1 MAFSFFSKS
10 GGEKGQVDVKGL
22 REAILRFIKE
32 ALQKVEGGEGRHIKE
47 LLLYLAPDPDDKHLY
62 EGAVYVHEKEVF
74 RNEIQ
79 RIADDYAIE
88 LPDDWTIDVIFADK
102 LPADVPKI
110 PEIDVAFQMH
120 TRRQVAH
127 NASSAIAY
135 IRILSGEAE
144 QEEYLIKA
152 TDGKINIG
160 RDKKVI
166 TENGSYRLNK
176 IIFPADSND
185 PSNKFISRQHAH
197 IEWNKDA
204 ECFMIFADEG
214 GVPPRNKTK
223 ISIAADD
230 KLIKLNSTQIGHP
243 MNEGDQVI
251 LGESVVF
258 LFSVK
263 AEG

>member
-1 MAFSFFSKS
+1 MAFNFFSKN
-10 GGEKGQVDVKGL
+10 GGDNRPVDVKSL
-22 REAILRFIKE
+22 RDAILRFIKE

-47 LLLYLAPDPDDKHLY
+47 LLLYASPTGEDKHLY
-62 EGAVYVHEKEVF
+62 EGAVYFHEKEVL

-79 RIADDYAIE
+79 RIADDYAID
-88 LPDDWTIDVIFADK
+88 LPEDWTIEVIFTDQ
-102 LPADVPKI
+102 LPVEASKI
-110 PEIDVAFQMH
+110 PDLAAAFLMH
-120 TRRQVAH
+120 TRKQVAH
-127 NASSAIAY
+127 NASSAVAY
-135 IRILSGEAE
+135 VRILNGEAE

-160 RDKKVI
+160 RDKKAV

-176 IIFPADSND
+176 IIFPGESND
-185 PSNKFISRQHAH
+185 ESNKFISRQHAH
-197 IEWNKDA
+197 IEWDK
-204 ECFMIFADEG
+204 ESERFMIYADEG

-230 KLIKLNSTQIGHP
+230 NMVKLNSTQIGHP
-243 MNEGDQVI
+243 MSEGDQVI
-251 LGESVVF
+251 LGESAVF

>member
-1 MAFSFFSKS
+1 MAFNFFSKN
-10 GGEKGQVDVKGL
+10 GGEKRPMDVKSL
-22 REAILRFIKE
+22 RDALLRFIKE

-47 LLLYLAPDPDDKHLY
+47 LLLYVTPIAEEKHLY

-88 LPDDWTIDVIFADK
+88 LPDDWTIEVIFTDV
-102 LPADVPKI
+102 LPAEASKVP
-110 PEIDVAFQMH
+110 ELDAAFLMH

-127 NASSAIAY
+127 NASSAVAY

-144 QEEYLIKA
+144 QEEYVVKA

-160 RDKKVI
+160 RDKKAV
-166 TENGSYRLNK
+166 TDNGSYRLNK
-176 IIFPADSND
+176 IVFPAVSND
-185 PSNKFISRQHAH
+185 ESNKFISRQHAH
-197 IEWNKDA
+197 IEWNKDT

-223 ISIAADD
+223 INIAADD

-243 MNEGDQVI
+243 MSEGDQVI
-251 LGESVVF
+251 LGESAVF
-258 LFSVK
+258 LFSIK